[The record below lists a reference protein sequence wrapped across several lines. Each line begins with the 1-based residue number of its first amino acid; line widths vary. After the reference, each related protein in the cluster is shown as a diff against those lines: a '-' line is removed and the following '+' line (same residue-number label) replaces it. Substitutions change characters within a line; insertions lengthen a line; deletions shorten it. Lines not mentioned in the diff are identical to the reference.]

1 MAIADILAKRAA
13 EQNAAQQNVQSG
25 MGTSANMFPTT
36 TTKVLSPSE
45 LLAKATEPE
54 VHIDPGTG
62 QQFLGSPNNFVP
74 PEAIWPEGTNG
85 GMETPEDAEDV
96 EIPEG
101 AFLPIRLKRFVDQ
114 NGVWVTPKED
124 GFFWPANEYEQR
136 ELEHFEKQYAM
147 VRSGPKKSAE
157 ETQ

>member
-1 MAIADILAKRAA
+1 MSIADILAKRAA

-25 MGTSANMFPTT
+25 MGTSVNMVPTAV
-36 TTKVLSPSE
+36 KMLSPSE
-45 LLAKATEPE
+45 LLAKAAEPE
-54 VHIDPGTG
+54 IQTDPGTG
-62 QQFLGSPNNFVP
+62 QQFLGAAHVFVP
-74 PEAIWPEGTNG
+74 PTAIWPDGTQG
-85 GMETPEDAEDV
+85 GLETPEDAEGV

-124 GFFWPANEYEQR
+124 GFFWPANEYEQK

-147 VRSGPKKSAE
+147 VRSGPKKPAE
-157 ETQ
+157 ETK